1 MKPGKVS
8 ATGAGDILVVGTTG
22 DPATPYAWAQALA
35 KELEGGH
42 LVTYNGEG
50 HTAYNKSN
58 ACVNNAVDG
67 FLLRGKVPA
76 TDPKC

>member
-1 MKPGKVS
+1 MTPQKVT
-8 ATGAGDILVVGTTG
+8 ARGAGDILVVGTTG
-22 DPATPYAWAQALA
+22 DPATPYRWAQNLA
-35 KELEGGH
+35 AQLEGGH
-42 LVTYNGEG
+42 LVTYTGEG

-58 ACVNNAVDG
+58 SCVNDAVDG

>member
-1 MKPGKVS
+1 VPRVR
-8 ATGAGDILVVGTTG
+8 DILVVGTTG
-22 DPATPYAWAQALA
+22 DPATPYRWAQSLA
-35 KELEGGH
+35 AQLEGGH

-58 ACVNNAVDG
+58 SCVNNAVDG

-76 TDPKC
+76 TDPQC